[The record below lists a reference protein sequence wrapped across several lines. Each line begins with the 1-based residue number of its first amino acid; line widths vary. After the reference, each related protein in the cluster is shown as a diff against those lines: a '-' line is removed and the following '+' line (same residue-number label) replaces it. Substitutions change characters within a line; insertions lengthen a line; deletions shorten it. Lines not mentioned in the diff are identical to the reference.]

1 MMLRNKTVIVTGA
14 GAGLGQGIAA
24 AFAREGANVVLAD
37 ISAKGG
43 QETLDAIHGA
53 GGRAIFVQGDV
64 SDPAYHLDLVGRAK
78 AEYGRLDI
86 AVNNAGIS
94 HDLAPVADI
103 SVETWDRV
111 IRIDLSG
118 VFYAVRAQ
126 IPAML
131 EAGGGAIVNMA
142 SVGGAVG
149 SAGLSPY
156 CSAKHGVVGLP
167 KTIALDYAERGIR
180 ANAVG
185 PGFIKTEL
193 INFFPPDERAK
204 LDNIQP
210 MGRIGEVSEVAEMV
224 LWLASPKASFVTGAF
239 FPVDGSTLAR

>member
-1 MMLRNKTVIVTGA
+1 MMLQNKTAIVTGA
-14 GAGLGQGIAA
+14 GAGLGRGIAV
-24 AFAREGANVVLAD
+24 AFAREGANVVVAD

-43 QETLDAIHGA
+43 QETLEAIHSA

-64 SDPAYHLDLVGRAK
+64 SDPAYHLDLVVRAK
-78 AEYGRLDI
+78 AEYGHVDI
-86 AVNNAGIS
+86 AVNNAGVS
-94 HDLAPVADI
+94 HDLAPAADI
-103 SVETWDRV
+103 PVETWDRV

-156 CSAKHGVVGLP
+156 CSAKHGVIGLTQ
-167 KTIALDYAERGIR
+167 TIALDYAERGIR

-185 PGFIKTEL
+185 PGFIKTDL
-193 INFFPPDERAK
+193 INFFPPEERAK
-204 LDNIQP
+204 LAAAHP
-210 MGRIGEVSEVAEMV
+210 LGRLGEVDEVAEMV

-239 FPVDGSTLAR
+239 FPVDGGTLAR

>member
-1 MMLRNKTVIVTGA
+1 MTLRDKTVIVTGA
-14 GAGLGQGIAA
+14 GAGLGRGIAL

-43 QETLDAIHGA
+43 QETLDAIHAA
-53 GGRAIFVQGDV
+53 GGHAILVPGDV
-64 SDPAYHLDLVGRAK
+64 ADPAYHLDLVARATSG
-78 AEYGRLDI
+78 YGQLDI

-94 HDLAPVADI
+94 HDLAPVAEIPLD
-103 SVETWDRV
+103 TWDRV
-111 IRIDLSG
+111 IRVDLSG
-118 VFYAVRAQ
+118 VFYGVRAQ

-131 EAGGGAIVNMA
+131 EAGGGAIVNMS

-149 SAGLSPY
+149 SAGLGPY
-156 CSAKHGVVGLP
+156 CSAKHGVVGLT

-185 PGFIKTEL
+185 PGFIKTDL
-193 INFFPPDERAK
+193 INFFPSEERAK
-204 LDNIQP
+204 LDKIQP
-210 MGRIGEVSEVAEMV
+210 MGRLGEVDEVAELV

-239 FPVDGSTLAR
+239 FPVDGGTLAR

>member
-1 MMLRNKTVIVTGA
+1 MMLQNKTAIVTGA
-14 GAGLGQGIAA
+14 GAGLGRGIAL

-43 QETLDAIHGA
+43 QGTLDAIHAASGK
-53 GGRAIFVQGDV
+53 AIFVQGDV
-64 SDPAYHLDLVGRAK
+64 ADPAYHVDVVTRAK
-78 AEYGRLDI
+78 AEYGHLDI
-86 AVNNAGIS
+86 AVNNAGVS
-94 HDLAPVADI
+94 HDLAPAADI
-103 SVETWDRV
+103 PVETWDRV

-126 IPAML
+126 ISAML

-149 SAGLSPY
+149 SAGLSPD
-156 CSAKHGVVGLP
+156 CSAKHGVVGLTQ
-167 KTIALDYAERGIR
+167 TIALDYAERGIR

-185 PGFIKTEL
+185 PGFIKTDL
-193 INFFPPDERAK
+193 INFLPPEERAK
-204 LDNIQP
+204 LAAVHP
-210 MGRIGEVSEVAEMV
+210 LGRLGEVDEVAEMV

-239 FPVDGSTLAR
+239 FPVDGGTLAR

>member
-1 MMLRNKTVIVTGA
+1 MMLQNKTAIVTGA
-14 GAGLGQGIAA
+14 GAGLGRGIAL
-24 AFAREGANVVLAD
+24 AFAREGASVVLAD
-37 ISAKGG
+37 IAAQGG
-43 QETLDAIHGA
+43 QETLDAIHA
-53 GGRAIFVQGDV
+53 SGGTAIFVRGDV
-64 SDPAYHLDLVGRAK
+64 ADPAYHVELVARAK
-78 AEYGRLDI
+78 AEYGQLDI

-94 HDLAPVADI
+94 HDLAPAAEI
-103 SVETWDRV
+103 PIETWDRV

-118 VFYAVRAQ
+118 VFYAVHAQ

-156 CSAKHGVVGLP
+156 CSAKHGVVGLT

-185 PGFIKTEL
+185 PGFIKTDL
-193 INFFPPDERAK
+193 INFFPPEERAK
-204 LDNIQP
+204 LDKIHP
-210 MGRIGEVSEVAEMV
+210 LGRMGEVSEVAEMV

-239 FPVDGSTLAR
+239 FPVDGGTLAR

>member
-1 MMLRNKTVIVTGA
+1 MVLQNKTAIVTGA
-14 GAGLGQGIAA
+14 GAGLGRGIAL

-43 QETLDAIHGA
+43 QGTLDAIHAA
-53 GGRAIFVQGDV
+53 GGNAIFVQGDV
-64 SDPAYHLDLVGRAK
+64 ADPAYHLDVVARTK

-103 SVETWDRV
+103 PLETWDRV
-111 IRIDLSG
+111 IKINLSG
-118 VFYAVRAQ
+118 VFYAVHAQ

-149 SAGLSPY
+149 SPGLSPY
-156 CSAKHGVVGLP
+156 VSAKHGVVGLTQ
-167 KTIALDYAERGIR
+167 TIALDYAERGIR

-185 PGFIKTEL
+185 PGFIKTDL
-193 INFFPPDERAK
+193 VNFFPPEERAK
-204 LDNIQP
+204 LAAIHPLNR
-210 MGRIGEVSEVAEMV
+210 MGEVEEVAEMV
-224 LWLASPKASFVTGAF
+224 LWLASSKASFVTGAF
-239 FPVDGSTLAR
+239 FPVDGGTLAR